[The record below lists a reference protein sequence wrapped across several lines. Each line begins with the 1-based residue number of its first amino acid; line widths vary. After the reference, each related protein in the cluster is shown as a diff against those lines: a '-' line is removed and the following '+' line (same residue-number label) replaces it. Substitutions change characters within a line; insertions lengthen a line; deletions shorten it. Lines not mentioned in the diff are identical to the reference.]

1 MEPELSYARS
11 TYDQPEQSLGDLSVI
26 AMQIELLEQ
35 AVSENGKSAD
45 ALADRLAS
53 VLRPADPPQPVGQ
66 NEVKAAP
73 PLRSMVADQLELL
86 RTRVVG
92 TTYRISRML
101 DALEV

>member
-1 MEPELSYARS
+1 VEQTASYP
-11 TYDQPEQSLGDLSVI
+11 YDQPKQQRDLSVI

-35 AVSENGKSAD
+35 AVSENAKSAD

-53 VLRPADPPQPVGQ
+53 VLRPADPESVGQ
-66 NEVKAAP
+66 NEMKAAP
-73 PLRSMVADQLELL
+73 PLRSTVADQLELL

-101 DALEV
+101 DALEI